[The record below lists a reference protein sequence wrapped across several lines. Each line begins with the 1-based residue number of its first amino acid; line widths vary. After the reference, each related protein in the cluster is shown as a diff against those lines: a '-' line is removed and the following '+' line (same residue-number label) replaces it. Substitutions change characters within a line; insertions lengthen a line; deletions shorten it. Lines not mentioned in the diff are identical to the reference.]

1 MSSSP
6 RVQKLLAL
14 IDLVNTAAQTVVQE
28 WTKEDLQAQPERKTE
43 DSIPSLRLYDAQR
56 TIIGSCGGLS
66 ELLLH
71 PEHLISEVA
80 LGFFQSR
87 ALHVAAENHI
97 ADILATAEHGSGMS
111 IKKIGA
117 RAALDPHKL
126 GMFISRFFNSGP
138 KQIVSQDGSCARFA
152 PFIFSRK

>member
-1 MSSSP
+1 MPSSP

-14 IDLVNTAAQTVVQE
+14 VDLINTAAQTVVQE
-28 WTKEDLQAQPERKTE
+28 WAKEDLQTQCEWKIE
-43 DSIPSLRLYDAQR
+43 NSIPPLQLHDAQR

-87 ALHVAAENHI
+87 ALHIAAENRI
-97 ADILATAEHGSGMS
+97 ADILATAEHGNGMA
-111 IKKIGA
+111 IKEIGA
-117 RAALDPHKL
+117 KVALDPHKL
-126 GMFISRFFNSGP
+126 GLLSP
-138 KQIVSQDGSCARFA
+138 CCVEQL
-152 PFIFSRK
+152 